1 VGNAEAA
8 VARAQALDGEKL
20 APYETVSAELYLRKA
35 QEEQGRARYG
45 DAEQLAKESAAFADK
60 AVAKASQ
67 LRSGSIAPPAPPT
80 VRESAGT
87 GR

>member
-1 VGNAEAA
+1 

-35 QEEQGRARYG
+35 YEEQGRARYG
-45 DAEQLAKESAAFADK
+45 EAEQLAKESAAFADK
-60 AVAKASQ
+60 AVVKATQ
-67 LRSGSIAPPAPPT
+67 LRGGAITPPT
-80 VRESAGT
+80 AAPAAGT